1 MIRGHG
7 GHRVGAHRVCAHR
20 VAPDVG
26 YGAPLGLGFGAK
38 WEFEWFLLVFLILG
52 LIC

>member
-1 MIRGHG
+1 MIRGHR
-7 GHRVGAHRVCAHR
+7 GHRVGAHRVGAHR

-26 YGAPLGLGFGAK
+26 CVAPLGLGGG
-38 WEFEWFLLVFLILG
+38 WEFEWFLVDFLILG